1 MHEIVTF
8 SLGSFQINFNI
19 LQFYLFLV
27 ELGSQ
32 VELGRFWDRNAVLLL
47 LLKFSIERVLS
58 LFNLVFELVNSS
70 IFLSDLT
77 IKLTNF
83 L

>member
-32 VELGRFWDRNAVLLL
+32 VELGRCWDRNAVLL

>member
-47 LLKFSIERVLS
+47 LKFSIERVLS